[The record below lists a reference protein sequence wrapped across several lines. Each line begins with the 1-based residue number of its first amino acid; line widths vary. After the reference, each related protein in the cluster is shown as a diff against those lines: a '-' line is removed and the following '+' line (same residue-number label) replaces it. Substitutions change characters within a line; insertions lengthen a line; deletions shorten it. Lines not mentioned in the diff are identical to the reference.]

1 MSGGSIIPAVGTITT
16 FSVNQ
21 QGGCLTD
28 IFTITNQNTVPNLC
42 STLSGDHGKIFYKSS
57 QIFLNLRICIL
68 CWQASYL
75 NVFYVLDTHT
85 SAGQAGP

>member
-42 STLSGDHGKIFYKSS
+42 STLSGDHGKIFY
-57 QIFLNLRICIL
+57 
-68 CWQASYL
+68 
-75 NVFYVLDTHT
+75 
-85 SAGQAGP
+85 